1 MFGRF
6 FKSNGKQH
14 ETPRD
19 AQGRRAVIDI
29 RDITKVYNMGDIE
42 VHALESARYLM
53 GIPRSTEVSASMFQN
68 FKHLGQAPITT
79 LRIALLFHPFSQ
91 RGGDATKTS
100 WAGN

>member
-1 MFGRF
+1 LRRRFGF
-6 FKSNGKQH
+6 FRGIPSGAGEWFTEK
-14 ETPRD
+14 
-19 AQGRRAVIDI
+19 RRSGAGALI
-29 RDITKVYNMGDIE
+29 DIE